1 MMASIEARM
10 RGLSQLAHQTARQA
24 TSLKSKVQEGQP
36 MEVKGVDYLSIRGST
51 PVMTKIEQSLPE
63 WRSFNKEANSIFR
76 NIRIVEKWLQGR
88 LSSCSCYIVV
98 CFVVT
103 FWSLCTI
110 GCC

>member
-10 RGLSQLAHQTARQA
+10 RRLSQLAHQTARQA
-24 TSLKSKVQEGQP
+24 TTLKSRVQEGRP
-36 MEVKGVDYLSIRGST
+36 MEVGGVDYLSIRGSS

-88 LSSCSCYIVV
+88 SSSCCGFVPFCCYLW
-98 CFVVT
+98 FLYT
-103 FWSLCTI
+103 AELD
-110 GCC
+110 